1 MAMIKLFLKT
11 ALRNLKRSPLNTTI
25 NILGLAL
32 GFTVALVSTLWILK
46 QFSFDKHYSNYKN
59 IYQVMITGTFNDEKS
74 TDRSTPIPLAKTI
87 ASDFN
92 NEMPDATLVSN
103 MESNNI
109 KVGDK
114 KLNAP
119 GLYAMGKFSD
129 LFSLESL
136 QGDSATP
143 ISPSTIIISE
153 SLAKRLFDKTDVIGK
168 TIQLNGEEQYN
179 IQGVYKDIP
188 ENNTFYGLDYV
199 LPFVDY
205 LDRNKG
211 IEESWSNCYF
221 STFARIDNPTLVP
234 SLENK
239 LTNII
244 NKKLTDIKPEVLLH
258 PMSKWHLYDAFKNG
272 KNIGGRI
279 QYVWMFTW
287 ISVFIILLA
296 SINFINLSTA
306 RSLKRGKEIG
316 VLKSVGVN
324 RRQLIAGFL
333 VESTLAVSCAFL
345 IAVLFA
351 TLFLPWVNTI
361 THTTL
366 HIPFDRIQFYL
377 YSFLGILTIGV
388 LAGLYPALFLSSFN
402 PILALKGKMNIGKN
416 RFSARKGM
424 VVVQFAIS
432 IFLMI
437 ATYLVIKQLHYTKD
451 RPIGYKSSNL
461 VNINSN
467 SELISKNFEVLRK
480 VLIDQRLIQDASL
493 ASNYV
498 NHLSLTGGGFNW
510 QGNETKEGSI
520 MGIFTV
526 DENFASTVHWNF
538 LKGGNFSKDFRT
550 DSTGVI
556 INEAAAKFMGVTEL
570 TSKQLSKR
578 GVNYTIIGIIQNTLS
593 ESPFKSI
600 TPTAYFL
607 DFLPK
612 NKITLRLNEQQD
624 ISQTMKAIA
633 QQFNRFDPDLIFDY
647 AFTDKEY
654 AKQFEQMEMIKS
666 LTSTFTG
673 LAILISCLGLY
684 ALVAFLTEQREKEIG
699 IRKVLGASE
708 IGLWKLLSIE
718 YVWLTWIAFLVAAP
732 LAYLLMETW
741 LDNYVYRITITWTVF
756 TLTGLTALGIT
767 LITVSYHAIK
777 AALAN
782 PAITLRNE

>member
-1 MAMIKLFLKT
+1 MIKLFLKT
-11 ALRNLKRSPLNTTI
+11 ALRNLKRNPLNTAI
-25 NILGLAL
+25 NILGLSL

-46 QFSFDKHYSNYKN
+46 QFSFNRNHENYDS
-59 IYQVMITGTFNDEKS
+59 IYQVMLTGTFNNEKS
-74 TDRSTPIPLAKTI
+74 TGPSTPVPLAKVI
-87 ASDFN
+87 ASDFT
-92 NEMPDATLVSN
+92 NEVQDITLVTN
-103 MESNNI
+103 ESNNL

-114 KLNAP
+114 KLNVD
-119 GLYAMGKFSD
+119 GFYAMGKFSE
-129 LFSLESL
+129 LFSLKSVH
-136 QGDSATP
+136 GDISTP
-143 ISPSTIIISE
+143 TAASTMIISE
-153 SLAKRLFDKTDVIGK
+153 SLANRLLGSTDVIGK
-168 TIQLNGEEQYN
+168 TIQLNGKEQYN
-179 IQGVYKDIP
+179 ILGVFEDIP
-188 ENNTFYGLDYV
+188 ENSTFQGLAYI

-205 LDRNKG
+205 LRKNEG
-211 IEESWSNCYF
+211 IDESWSNCFFRTYGK
-221 STFARIDNPTLVP
+221 IENPQNIP
-234 SLENK
+234 GLEQK
-239 LTNII
+239 LTNIFRT
-244 NKKLTDIKPEVLLH
+244 NLTDINPEILLH
-258 PMSKWHLYDAFKNG
+258 PMSKWNLYDSFKNG
-272 KNIGGRI
+272 KNAGGQI
-279 QYVWMFTW
+279 QYVWMFAW
-287 ISVFIILLA
+287 ISIFILLLA

-316 VLKSVGVN
+316 ILKSVGVN

-333 VESTLAVSCAFL
+333 VESILSVSCAFL
-345 IAVLFA
+345 IALIVS
-351 TLFLPWVNTI
+351 TLLLPWINTI
-361 THTTL
+361 TDTAL
-366 HIPFDRIQFYL
+366 HVPFTRLQFYL
-377 YSFLGILTIGV
+377 YSFLGILSIGV

-402 PILALKGKMNIGKN
+402 PILALKGKMNIGKRGFN
-416 RFSARKGM
+416 ARKGM
-424 VVVQFAIS
+424 VIIQFAIS

-461 VNINSN
+461 VNITST
-467 SELISKNFEVLRK
+467 SQLISKNFEILRK
-480 VLIDQRLIQDASL
+480 ELIGQRLIQEASL
-493 ASNYV
+493 TSNFV
-498 NHLSLTGGGFNW
+498 NKLTLTGGGFNW

-520 MGIFTV
+520 MGIFTI
-526 DENFASTVHWNF
+526 DENFAKTVQWNF
-538 LKGGNFSKDFRT
+538 LKGRNFSKDFKT

-556 INEAAAKFMGVTEL
+556 INEAAAKFMGVTDL

-578 GVNYTIIGIIQNTLS
+578 GINYTIIGIIQNTLS

-666 LTSTFTG
+666 LTSIFTG

-708 IGLWKLLSIE
+708 VGLWKLLCTE
-718 YVWLTWIAFLVAAP
+718 YLWLTLIGFLVAAP

-741 LDNYVYRITITWTVF
+741 LDDYVYRISISWTVF
-756 TLTGLTALGIT
+756 ALTGLTALGIT
-767 LITVSYHAIK
+767 LITVSYQAIK

-782 PAITLRNE
+782 PVITLRNE

>member
-1 MAMIKLFLKT
+1 MIRLFLKT
-11 ALRNLKRSPLNTTI
+11 ALRNLKRSPLNTAI

-32 GFTVALVSTLWILK
+32 GFTVALVSTLWVLK
-46 QFSFDKHYSNYKN
+46 QFSFDKHYSNYQH
-59 IYQVMITGTFNDEKS
+59 IYQVMMTGTFNDEKS
-74 TDRSTPIPLAKTI
+74 TDRSTPIPLVKTI
-87 ASDFN
+87 ASDFK
-92 NEMPDATLVSN
+92 NEMPDAALVTN

-119 GLYAMGKFSD
+119 GFYAMGKFAE
-129 LFSLESL
+129 LFSFESS
-136 QGDSATP
+136 QGNSTTP
-143 ISPSTIIISE
+143 TTPSTIIVSE

-168 TIQLNGEEQYN
+168 TLQLNGKEQYT

-205 LDRNKG
+205 LAKNQG

-221 STFARIDNPTLVP
+221 STFARIDNPAFVS

-244 NKKLTDIKPEVLLH
+244 NKKLTDIKPEILLH
-258 PMSKWHLYDAFKNG
+258 PMSKWHLYDSFKNG
-272 KNIGGRI
+272 KNVGGQI
-279 QYVWMFTW
+279 QYVWMFAW

-324 RRQLIAGFL
+324 RRQIIAGFL
-333 VESTLAVSCAFL
+333 VESTLAVCGAFL
-345 IAVLFA
+345 IAVLLA
-351 TLFLPWVNTI
+351 TLLLPWINTI
-361 THTTL
+361 TNTTL
-366 HIPFDRIQFYL
+366 SIPFNSIQFYL
-377 YSFLGILTIGV
+377 CTLIGVLTIGM

-402 PILALKGKMNIGKN
+402 PILALKGKLNIGKGGFN
-416 RFSARKGM
+416 ARKGM

-451 RPIGYKSSNL
+451 RPIGYKISNL
-461 VNINSN
+461 INING
-467 SELISKNFEVLRK
+467 SELIVKNFDVLRK
-480 VLIDQRLIQDASL
+480 ELIDQGLIQEASL
-493 ASNYV
+493 TSNFV
-498 NHLSLTGGGFNW
+498 NKLSLTGGGFNW
-510 QGNETKEGSI
+510 QGNETEEGSI

-526 DENFASTVHWNF
+526 DDNFANTVQWNF
-538 LKGGNFSKDFRT
+538 LKGRNFSKDFKT

-556 INEAAAKFMGVTEL
+556 INEAAAKFMGVTDL

-578 GVNYTIIGIIQNTLS
+578 GINYTIIGIIQNTLS

-624 ISQTMKAIA
+624 ISKTMKAIA

-666 LTSTFTG
+666 LTSIFTG

-708 IGLWKLLSIE
+708 IGLWRLLCTE
-718 YVWLTWIAFLVAAP
+718 YIWLTLIGFLVAAP
-732 LAYLLMETW
+732 LAYLLMESW
-741 LDNYVYRITITWTVF
+741 LENYVYRISITWTVF
-756 TLTGLTALGIT
+756 AVIGLTAIVIT
-767 LITVSYHAIK
+767 LLTVSYQAIK
-777 AALAN
+777 ATWAN
-782 PAITLRNE
+782 PVKTLRSE

>member
-1 MAMIKLFLKT
+1 MIKLFLKT
-11 ALRNLKRSPLNTTI
+11 ALRNLKRNPLNTAI
-25 NILGLAL
+25 NILGLSL

-46 QFSFDKHYSNYKN
+46 QFSFNRNHENYDS
-59 IYQVMITGTFNDEKS
+59 IYQVMLTGTFNNEKS
-74 TDRSTPIPLAKTI
+74 TGPSTPVPLAKVI
-87 ASDFN
+87 ASDFT
-92 NEMPDATLVSN
+92 NEVQDITLVTN
-103 MESNNI
+103 ESNNL

-114 KLNAP
+114 KFNVD
-119 GLYAMGKFSD
+119 GFYAMGKFSE
-129 LFSLESL
+129 LFSLKSVH
-136 QGDSATP
+136 GDISTP
-143 ISPSTIIISE
+143 TAASTMIISE
-153 SLAKRLFDKTDVIGK
+153 SLANRLLGSTDVIGK
-168 TIQLNGEEQYN
+168 TIQLNGKEQYN
-179 IQGVYKDIP
+179 ILGVFEDIP
-188 ENNTFYGLDYV
+188 ENNTFQGLAYI

-205 LDRNKG
+205 LRKNEG
-211 IEESWSNCYF
+211 IDESWSNCFFRTYGK
-221 STFARIDNPTLVP
+221 IENPQNIP
-234 SLENK
+234 GLEQK
-239 LTNII
+239 LTNIFRT
-244 NKKLTDIKPEVLLH
+244 NLTDINPEILLH
-258 PMSKWHLYDAFKNG
+258 PMSKWNLYDSFKNG
-272 KNIGGRI
+272 KNAGGQI
-279 QYVWMFTW
+279 QYVWMFAW
-287 ISVFIILLA
+287 ISIFILLLA

-316 VLKSVGVN
+316 ILKSVGVN

-333 VESTLAVSCAFL
+333 VESIFSVSCAFL
-345 IAVLFA
+345 IALIVS
-351 TLFLPWVNTI
+351 TLLLPWINTI
-361 THTTL
+361 TNTAL
-366 HIPFDRIQFYL
+366 HVPFTRLQFYL
-377 YSFLGILTIGV
+377 YSFLGILSIGV

-402 PILALKGKMNIGKN
+402 PILALKGKMNIGKRGFN
-416 RFSARKGM
+416 ARKGM
-424 VVVQFAIS
+424 VIVQFAIS

-461 VNINSN
+461 VNITST
-467 SELISKNFEVLRK
+467 SQLISKNFEILRK
-480 VLIDQRLIQDASL
+480 ELIGQRLIQEASL
-493 ASNYV
+493 TSNFV
-498 NHLSLTGGGFNW
+498 NKLTLTGGGFNW

-520 MGIFTV
+520 MGIFTI
-526 DENFASTVHWNF
+526 DENFAKTVQWNF
-538 LKGGNFSKDFRT
+538 LKGRNFSKDFKT

-556 INEAAAKFMGVTEL
+556 INEAAAKFMGVTDL

-578 GVNYTIIGIIQNTLS
+578 GINYTIIGIIQNTLS

-666 LTSTFTG
+666 LTSIFTG

-708 IGLWKLLSIE
+708 VSLWKLLCTE
-718 YVWLTWIAFLVAAP
+718 YLWLTLIGFLVAAP

-741 LDNYVYRITITWTVF
+741 LDDYVYRISISWTVF
-756 TLTGLTALGIT
+756 ALTGLTALGIT
-767 LITVSYHAIK
+767 LITVSYQAIK

-782 PAITLRNE
+782 PVNTLRNE

>member
-1 MAMIKLFLKT
+1 MIKLFLKT
-11 ALRNLKRSPLNTTI
+11 ALRNLKRNPLNTAI

-32 GFTVALVSTLWILK
+32 GFTVALISTLWVLK
-46 QFSFDKHYSNYKN
+46 QFSFDKHYSNYQH
-59 IYQVMITGTFNDEKS
+59 IYQIMMTGTFNDEKS
-74 TDRSTPIPLAKTI
+74 TDRSTPIPLVKTI
-87 ASDFN
+87 TSDFK
-92 NEMPDATLVSN
+92 NEMPDAALVTN

-109 KVGDK
+109 KVGEK

-119 GLYAMGKFSD
+119 GFYAMGKFAE
-129 LFSLESL
+129 LFALESV
-136 QGDSATP
+136 QGNSSTP
-143 ISPSTIIISE
+143 SSPSTIIVSE

-168 TIQLNGEEQYN
+168 ILRLNGREQYT

-205 LDRNKG
+205 LAKNQG
-211 IEESWSNCYF
+211 IEESWSSCYF
-221 STFARIDNPTLVP
+221 STFAKIDNAAFVP
-234 SLENK
+234 ALENR

-244 NKKLTDIKPEVLLH
+244 NKKLTDIKPEILLH
-258 PMSKWHLYDAFKNG
+258 PMSKWHLYDSFKNG
-272 KNIGGRI
+272 KNVGGQI
-279 QYVWMFTW
+279 QYVWMFAW
-287 ISVFIILLA
+287 ISIFILLLA

-316 VLKSVGVN
+316 ILKSVGVN

-333 VESTLAVSCAFL
+333 VESTLAVCFAFL
-345 IAVLFA
+345 IAILLA
-351 TLFLPWVNTI
+351 TLLLPWINTI
-361 THTTL
+361 TNTVL
-366 HIPFDRIQFYL
+366 QVPFTRIQFYL
-377 YSFLGILTIGV
+377 YSFLSVFSIGI

-402 PILALKGKMNIGKN
+402 PIIALKGKMNIGKQGFN
-416 RFSARKGM
+416 ARKGM
-424 VVVQFAIS
+424 VIVQFAIS

-461 VNINSN
+461 VNITS
-467 SELISKNFEVLRK
+467 SSQLISKNFEILREE
-480 VLIDQRLIQDASL
+480 LIGQRLIQEASL
-493 ASNYV
+493 TSNFV
-498 NHLSLTGGGFNW
+498 NKLTLTGGGFNW

-520 MGIFTV
+520 MGIFTI
-526 DENFASTVHWNF
+526 DENFANTVQWNF
-538 LKGGNFSKDFRT
+538 LKGRNFSKDFKT

-556 INEAAAKFMGVTEL
+556 INEAAAKFMGVTDL

-578 GVNYTIIGIIQNTLS
+578 GINYTIIGIIQNTLS
-593 ESPFKSI
+593 ESPYKSI

-666 LTSTFTG
+666 LTSIFTG

-708 IGLWKLLSIE
+708 VGLWKLLCTE
-718 YVWLTWIAFLVAAP
+718 YLWLTLIGFLVAAP

-741 LDNYVYRITITWTVF
+741 LDDYVYRISISWTVF
-756 TLTGLTALGIT
+756 ALTGLTAL
-767 LITVSYHAIK
+767 
-777 AALAN
+777 
-782 PAITLRNE
+782 

>member
-1 MAMIKLFLKT
+1 MIKLFLKT
-11 ALRNLKRSPLNTTI
+11 ALRNLKRNPLNTAI

-32 GFTVALVSTLWILK
+32 GFTVALISTLWVLK
-46 QFSFDKHYSNYKN
+46 QFSFDKHYSNYQH
-59 IYQVMITGTFNDEKS
+59 IYQVMMTGTFNDEKS
-74 TDRSTPIPLAKTI
+74 TDRSTPIPLVKTI
-87 ASDFN
+87 TSDFK
-92 NEMPDATLVSN
+92 NEMPDAALVTN

-109 KVGDK
+109 KVGEK

-119 GLYAMGKFSD
+119 GFYAMGKFAE
-129 LFSLESL
+129 LFALESV
-136 QGDSATP
+136 QGNSSTP
-143 ISPSTIIISE
+143 SSPSTIIVSE

-168 TIQLNGEEQYN
+168 ILRLNGREQYT

-205 LDRNKG
+205 LAKNQG
-211 IEESWSNCYF
+211 IEESWSSCYF
-221 STFARIDNPTLVP
+221 STFAKIDNAAFVP
-234 SLENK
+234 ALENR

-244 NKKLTDIKPEVLLH
+244 NKKLTDIKPEILLH
-258 PMSKWHLYDAFKNG
+258 PMSKWHLYDSFKNG
-272 KNIGGRI
+272 KNVGGQI
-279 QYVWMFTW
+279 QYVWMFAW
-287 ISVFIILLA
+287 ISIFILLLA

-316 VLKSVGVN
+316 ILKSVGVN

-333 VESTLAVSCAFL
+333 VESTLAVCFAFL
-345 IAVLFA
+345 IAILLA
-351 TLFLPWVNTI
+351 TLLLPWINTI
-361 THTTL
+361 TNTVL
-366 HIPFDRIQFYL
+366 QVPFTRIQFYL
-377 YSFLGILTIGV
+377 YSFLGVFSIGI

-402 PILALKGKMNIGKN
+402 PIIALKGKMNIGKQGFN
-416 RFSARKGM
+416 VRKGM
-424 VVVQFAIS
+424 VIVQFAIS

-461 VNINSN
+461 VNITS
-467 SELISKNFEVLRK
+467 SSQLISKNFEILK
-480 VLIDQRLIQDASL
+480 KELISQRLIQEASL
-493 ASNYV
+493 TSNFV
-498 NHLSLTGGGFNW
+498 NKLTLTGGGFNW

-520 MGIFTV
+520 MGIFTI
-526 DENFASTVHWNF
+526 DENFAKTVQWDF
-538 LKGGNFSKDFRT
+538 LKGRNFSKDFKT

-556 INEAAAKFMGVTEL
+556 INEAAAKFMGVTDL
-570 TSKQLSKR
+570 TSKQLSR
-578 GVNYTIIGIIQNTLS
+578 SGINYTIIGIIQNTLS

-666 LTSTFTG
+666 LTSIFTG

-708 IGLWKLLSIE
+708 VGLWKLLCTE
-718 YVWLTWIAFLVAAP
+718 YLWLTLIGFLVAAP

-741 LDNYVYRITITWTVF
+741 LDDYVYRISISWTVF
-756 TLTGLTALGIT
+756 VFTGLTALGIT
-767 LITVSYHAIK
+767 LITVSYQAIK

-782 PAITLRNE
+782 PVITLRNE

>member
-1 MAMIKLFLKT
+1 MIKLFLKT
-11 ALRNLKRSPLNTTI
+11 ALRNFKRNPLNTAI

-32 GFTVALVSTLWILK
+32 GFTVALVSTLWVLK
-46 QFSFDKHYSNYKN
+46 QFSFDKHYSNYRH
-59 IYQVMITGTFNDEKS
+59 IYQVMMTGTFNNEKS
-74 TDRSTPIPLAKTI
+74 TDRSTPIPLVKTI
-87 ASDFN
+87 ASDFK
-92 NEMPDATLVSN
+92 NEMPDAALVTN

-119 GLYAMGKFSD
+119 GFYAMGKFAE
-129 LFSLESL
+129 LFSFESS
-136 QGDSATP
+136 QGNSTTP
-143 ISPSTIIISE
+143 NTPSTIIVSE

-168 TIQLNGEEQYN
+168 TLQLNGKEQYT

-205 LDRNKG
+205 LAKNQD

-221 STFARIDNPTLVP
+221 STFARIDNPAFVS

-244 NKKLTDIKPEVLLH
+244 NKKLTDIKPEILLH
-258 PMSKWHLYDAFKNG
+258 PMSKWHLYDSFKNG
-272 KNIGGRI
+272 KNVGGQI
-279 QYVWMFTW
+279 QYVWMFAW

-333 VESTLAVSCAFL
+333 VESTLAVCGAFL
-345 IAVLFA
+345 IAVLLA
-351 TLFLPWVNTI
+351 TLLLPWINTI
-361 THTTL
+361 TNTTL
-366 HIPFDRIQFYL
+366 HVPFTRIQFYL
-377 YSFLGILTIGV
+377 YSFLGIFSVGI
-388 LAGLYPALFLSSFN
+388 LAGIYPALFLSSFN
-402 PILALKGKMNIGKN
+402 PILALKGKMNIGKRGFN
-416 RFSARKGM
+416 TRKGM
-424 VVVQFAIS
+424 VIVQFAIS

-461 VNINSN
+461 VNITSSN
-467 SELISKNFEVLRK
+467 PTIVKNFDVLRK
-480 VLIDQRLIQDASL
+480 ELIEQRLIQDAALS
-493 ASNYV
+493 SNFV
-498 NHLSLTGGGFNW
+498 NRLSLTGGGFNW
-510 QGNETKEGSI
+510 QGNDSKDGAI

-526 DENFASTVHWNF
+526 DDNFAETVQWNF
-538 LKGGNFSKDFRT
+538 IKGRNFSKDYKT

-556 INEAAAKFMGVTEL
+556 LNEAAARFMGVIDL
-570 TSKQLSKR
+570 NSKQLSR
-578 GVNYTIIGIIQNTLS
+578 AGIDYHIVGIIKNTLS

-607 DFLPK
+607 KFLPK
-612 NKITLRLNEQQD
+612 NKITLQLNEGRDLKQD
-624 ISQTMKAIA
+624 LKAIA
-633 QQFNRFDPDLIFDY
+633 TTFNRIDPDLTFDY
-647 AFTDKEY
+647 AFTDQEY
-654 AKQFEQMEMIKS
+654 AREFQQMEMIKS
-666 LTSTFTG
+666 LTSIFTG

-708 IGLWKLLSIE
+708 LGLWRLLCTE
-718 YVWLTWIAFLVAAP
+718 YVWLTLIGFLVAAP
-732 LAYLLMETW
+732 LAYLLMESW
-741 LDNYVYRITITWTVF
+741 LENYVYRISITWTVF
-756 TLTGLTALGIT
+756 AATGLTALVIT
-767 LITVSYHAIK
+767 LLTVSYQAIK
-777 AALAN
+777 ATWAN
-782 PAITLRNE
+782 PVKTLRSE

>member
-1 MAMIKLFLKT
+1 MIKLFLKT
-11 ALRNLKRSPLNTTI
+11 ALRNLKRNPLNTAI

-32 GFTVALVSTLWILK
+32 GFTVALISTLWVLK
-46 QFSFDKHYSNYKN
+46 QFSFDKHYSNYQH
-59 IYQVMITGTFNDEKS
+59 IYQVMMTGTFNDEKS
-74 TDRSTPIPLAKTI
+74 TDRSTPIPLVKTI
-87 ASDFN
+87 TSDFK
-92 NEMPDATLVSN
+92 NEMPDAALVTN

-109 KVGDK
+109 KVGEK

-119 GLYAMGKFSD
+119 GFYAMGKFAE
-129 LFSLESL
+129 LFALESV
-136 QGDSATP
+136 QGNSSTP
-143 ISPSTIIISE
+143 SSPSTIIVSE

-168 TIQLNGEEQYN
+168 ILRLNGREQYT

-205 LDRNKG
+205 LAKNQG
-211 IEESWSNCYF
+211 IEESWSSCYF
-221 STFARIDNPTLVP
+221 STFAKIDNAAFVP
-234 SLENK
+234 ALENR

-244 NKKLTDIKPEVLLH
+244 NKKLTDIKPEILLH
-258 PMSKWHLYDAFKNG
+258 PMSKWHLYDSFKNG
-272 KNIGGRI
+272 KNVGGQI
-279 QYVWMFTW
+279 QYVWMFAW
-287 ISVFIILLA
+287 ISIFILLLA

-316 VLKSVGVN
+316 ILKSVGVN

-333 VESTLAVSCAFL
+333 VESTLAVCFAFL
-345 IAVLFA
+345 IAILLA
-351 TLFLPWVNTI
+351 TMLLPWINTI
-361 THTTL
+361 TNTVL
-366 HIPFDRIQFYL
+366 QVPFTRIQFYL
-377 YSFLGILTIGV
+377 YSFLGVFSIGI

-402 PILALKGKMNIGKN
+402 PIIALKGKMNIGKQGFN
-416 RFSARKGM
+416 VRKGM
-424 VVVQFAIS
+424 VIVQFAIS

-461 VNINSN
+461 VNITS
-467 SELISKNFEVLRK
+467 SSQLISKNFEILK
-480 VLIDQRLIQDASL
+480 KELISQRLIQEASL
-493 ASNYV
+493 TSNFV
-498 NHLSLTGGGFNW
+498 NKLTLTGGGFNW

-520 MGIFTV
+520 MGIFTI
-526 DENFASTVHWNF
+526 DENFAKTVQWDF
-538 LKGGNFSKDFRT
+538 LKGRNFSKDFKT

-556 INEAAAKFMGVTEL
+556 INEAAAKFMGVTDL
-570 TSKQLSKR
+570 TSKQLSR
-578 GVNYTIIGIIQNTLS
+578 SGINYTIIGIIQNTLS

-666 LTSTFTG
+666 LTSIFTG

-708 IGLWKLLSIE
+708 VGLWKLLCTE
-718 YVWLTWIAFLVAAP
+718 YLWLTLIGFLVAAP

-741 LDNYVYRITITWTVF
+741 LDDYVYRISISWTVF
-756 TLTGLTALGIT
+756 VFTGLTALGIT
-767 LITVSYHAIK
+767 LITVSYQAIK

-782 PAITLRNE
+782 PVITLRNE

>member
-1 MAMIKLFLKT
+1 MIKLFLKT
-11 ALRNLKRSPLNTTI
+11 ALRNLKRNPLNTAI
-25 NILGLAL
+25 NILGLSL

-46 QFSFDKHYSNYKN
+46 QFSFNRNHENYDS
-59 IYQVMITGTFNDEKS
+59 IYQVMLTGTFNNEKS
-74 TDRSTPIPLAKTI
+74 TGPSTPVPLAKVI
-87 ASDFN
+87 ASDFT
-92 NEMPDATLVSN
+92 NEVQDITLVTN
-103 MESNNI
+103 ESNNL

-114 KLNAP
+114 KLNVD
-119 GLYAMGKFSD
+119 GFYAMGKFSE
-129 LFSLESL
+129 LFSLKSVH
-136 QGDSATP
+136 GDISTP
-143 ISPSTIIISE
+143 TAASTMIISE
-153 SLAKRLFDKTDVIGK
+153 SLANRLLGSTDVIGK
-168 TIQLNGEEQYN
+168 TIQLNGKEQYN
-179 IQGVYKDIP
+179 ILGVFEDIP
-188 ENNTFYGLDYV
+188 ENSTFQGLAYI

-205 LDRNKG
+205 LRKNEG
-211 IEESWSNCYF
+211 IDESWSNCFFRTYGK
-221 STFARIDNPTLVP
+221 IENPQNIP
-234 SLENK
+234 GLEQK
-239 LTNII
+239 LTNIFRT
-244 NKKLTDIKPEVLLH
+244 NLTDINPEILLH
-258 PMSKWHLYDAFKNG
+258 PMSKWNLYDSFKNG
-272 KNIGGRI
+272 KNAGGQI
-279 QYVWMFTW
+279 QYVWMFAW
-287 ISVFIILLA
+287 ISIFILLLA

-316 VLKSVGVN
+316 ILKSVGVN

-333 VESTLAVSCAFL
+333 VESILSVSCAFL
-345 IAVLFA
+345 IALIVS
-351 TLFLPWVNTI
+351 TLLLPWINTI
-361 THTTL
+361 TNTAL
-366 HIPFDRIQFYL
+366 HVPFTRLQFYL
-377 YSFLGILTIGV
+377 YSFLGILSIGV

-402 PILALKGKMNIGKN
+402 PILALKGKMNIGKRGFN
-416 RFSARKGM
+416 ARKGM
-424 VVVQFAIS
+424 VIIQFAIS

-461 VNINSN
+461 VNITST
-467 SELISKNFEVLRK
+467 SQLISKNFEILRK
-480 VLIDQRLIQDASL
+480 ELIGQRLIQEASL
-493 ASNYV
+493 TSNFV
-498 NHLSLTGGGFNW
+498 NKLTLTGGGFNW

-520 MGIFTV
+520 MGIFTI
-526 DENFASTVHWNF
+526 DENFAKTVQWNF
-538 LKGGNFSKDFRT
+538 LKGRNFSKDFKT

-556 INEAAAKFMGVTEL
+556 INEAAAKFMGVTDL

-578 GVNYTIIGIIQNTLS
+578 GINYTIIGIIQNTLS

-666 LTSTFTG
+666 LTSIFTG

-708 IGLWKLLSIE
+708 VGLWKLLCTE
-718 YVWLTWIAFLVAAP
+718 YLWLTLIGFLVAAP

-741 LDNYVYRITITWTVF
+741 LDDYVYRISISWTVF
-756 TLTGLTALGIT
+756 ALTGLTALGIT
-767 LITVSYHAIK
+767 LITVSYQAIK

-782 PAITLRNE
+782 PVITLRNE

>member
-1 MAMIKLFLKT
+1 MIKLFLKT
-11 ALRNLKRSPLNTTI
+11 ALRNLKRNPLNTAI
-25 NILGLAL
+25 NILGLSL

-46 QFSFDKHYSNYKN
+46 QFSFNRNHENYDS
-59 IYQVMITGTFNDEKS
+59 IYQVMLTGTFNNEKS
-74 TDRSTPIPLAKTI
+74 TGPSTPVPLAKVI
-87 ASDFN
+87 ASDFT
-92 NEMPDATLVSN
+92 NEVQDITLVTN
-103 MESNNI
+103 ESNNL

-114 KLNAP
+114 KLNVD
-119 GLYAMGKFSD
+119 GFYAMGKFSE
-129 LFSLESL
+129 LFSLKSVH
-136 QGDSATP
+136 GDISTP
-143 ISPSTIIISE
+143 TAASTMIISE
-153 SLAKRLFDKTDVIGK
+153 SLANRLLGSTDVIGK
-168 TIQLNGEEQYN
+168 TIQLNGKEQYN
-179 IQGVYKDIP
+179 ILGVFEDIP
-188 ENNTFYGLDYV
+188 ENSTFQGLAYI

-205 LDRNKG
+205 LRKNEG
-211 IEESWSNCYF
+211 IDESWSNCFFRTYGK
-221 STFARIDNPTLVP
+221 IENPQNIP
-234 SLENK
+234 GLEQK
-239 LTNII
+239 LTNIFRT
-244 NKKLTDIKPEVLLH
+244 NLTDINPEILLH
-258 PMSKWHLYDAFKNG
+258 PMSKWNLYDSFKNG
-272 KNIGGRI
+272 KNAGGQI
-279 QYVWMFTW
+279 QYVWMFAW
-287 ISVFIILLA
+287 ISIFILLLA

-316 VLKSVGVN
+316 ILKSVGVN

-333 VESTLAVSCAFL
+333 VESILSVSCAFL
-345 IAVLFA
+345 IALIVS
-351 TLFLPWVNTI
+351 TLLLPWINTI
-361 THTTL
+361 TNTAL
-366 HIPFDRIQFYL
+366 HVPFTRLQFYL
-377 YSFLGILTIGV
+377 YSFLGILSIGV

-402 PILALKGKMNIGKN
+402 PILALKGKMNIGKRGFN
-416 RFSARKGM
+416 ARKGM
-424 VVVQFAIS
+424 VIIQFAIS

-461 VNINSN
+461 VNITST
-467 SELISKNFEVLRK
+467 SQLISKNFEILRK
-480 VLIDQRLIQDASL
+480 ELIGQRLIQEASL
-493 ASNYV
+493 TSNFV
-498 NHLSLTGGGFNW
+498 NKLTLTGGGFNW

-520 MGIFTV
+520 MGIFTI
-526 DENFASTVHWNF
+526 DENFAKTVQWNF
-538 LKGGNFSKDFRT
+538 LKGRNFSKDFKT

-556 INEAAAKFMGVTEL
+556 INEAAAKFMGVTDL

-578 GVNYTIIGIIQNTLS
+578 GINYTIIGIIQNTLS

-666 LTSTFTG
+666 LTSIFTG

-708 IGLWKLLSIE
+708 VGLWKLLCTE
-718 YVWLTWIAFLVAAP
+718 YLWLTLIGFLVAAP
-732 LAYLLMETW
+732 LANLLMETW
-741 LDNYVYRITITWTVF
+741 LDDYVYRISISWTVF
-756 TLTGLTALGIT
+756 ALTGLTALGIT
-767 LITVSYHAIK
+767 LITVSYQAIK

-782 PAITLRNE
+782 PVITLRNE

>member
-1 MAMIKLFLKT
+1 MIKLFLKT
-11 ALRNLKRSPLNTTI
+11 ALRNFKRNPLNTAI

-32 GFTVALVSTLWILK
+32 GFTVALVSTLWVLK
-46 QFSFDKHYSNYKN
+46 QFSFDKHYSNYRH
-59 IYQVMITGTFNDEKS
+59 IYQVMMTGTFNNEKS
-74 TDRSTPIPLAKTI
+74 TDRSTPIPLVKTI
-87 ASDFN
+87 ASDFK
-92 NEMPDATLVSN
+92 NEMPDAALVTN

-119 GLYAMGKFSD
+119 GFYAMGKFAE
-129 LFSLESL
+129 LFSFESS
-136 QGDSATP
+136 QGNSTTP
-143 ISPSTIIISE
+143 NTPSTIIVSE

-168 TIQLNGEEQYN
+168 TLQLNGKEQYT

-205 LDRNKG
+205 LAKNQD

-221 STFARIDNPTLVP
+221 STFARIDNPAFVS

-244 NKKLTDIKPEVLLH
+244 NKKLTDIKPEILLH
-258 PMSKWHLYDAFKNG
+258 PMSKWHLYDSFKNG
-272 KNIGGRI
+272 KNVGGQI
-279 QYVWMFTW
+279 QYVWMFAW

-333 VESTLAVSCAFL
+333 VESTLAVCGAFL
-345 IAVLFA
+345 IAVLLA
-351 TLFLPWVNTI
+351 TLLLPWINTI
-361 THTTL
+361 TNTTL
-366 HIPFDRIQFYL
+366 HVPFTRIQFYL
-377 YSFLGILTIGV
+377 YSFLGIFSVGI
-388 LAGLYPALFLSSFN
+388 LAGIYPALFLSSFN
-402 PILALKGKMNIGKN
+402 PILALKGKMNIGKRGFN
-416 RFSARKGM
+416 TRKGM
-424 VVVQFAIS
+424 VIVQFAIS

-461 VNINSN
+461 VNITSSN
-467 SELISKNFEVLRK
+467 PTIVKNFDVLRK
-480 VLIDQRLIQDASL
+480 ELIEQRLIQDAALS
-493 ASNYV
+493 SNFV
-498 NHLSLTGGGFNW
+498 NRLSLTGGGFNW
-510 QGNETKEGSI
+510 QGNDSKDGAI

-526 DENFASTVHWNF
+526 DDNFAETVQWNF
-538 LKGGNFSKDFRT
+538 IKGRNFSKDYKT

-556 INEAAAKFMGVTEL
+556 LNEAAARFMGVTDL
-570 TSKQLSKR
+570 NSKQLSR
-578 GVNYTIIGIIQNTLS
+578 AGIDYHIVGIIKNTLS

-607 DFLPK
+607 KFLPK
-612 NKITLRLNEQQD
+612 NKITLQLNEGQD
-624 ISQTMKAIA
+624 LKQDLKAIA
-633 QQFNRFDPDLIFDY
+633 TTFNRIDPDLTFDY
-647 AFTDKEY
+647 AFTDQEY
-654 AKQFEQMEMIKS
+654 AREFQQMEMIKS
-666 LTSTFTG
+666 LTSIFTG

-708 IGLWKLLSIE
+708 LGLWRLLCTE
-718 YVWLTWIAFLVAAP
+718 YVWLTLIGFLVAAP
-732 LAYLLMETW
+732 LAYLLMESW
-741 LDNYVYRITITWTVF
+741 LENYVYRISITWTVF
-756 TLTGLTALGIT
+756 AATGLTALVIT
-767 LITVSYHAIK
+767 LLTVSYQAIK
-777 AALAN
+777 ATWAN
-782 PAITLRNE
+782 PVKTLRSE

>member
-1 MAMIKLFLKT
+1 MTKLFLKT
-11 ALRNLKRSPLNTTI
+11 ALRNLKRNPLNTAI
-25 NILGLAL
+25 NILGLSL

-46 QFSFDKHYSNYKN
+46 QFSFNRNHENYDS
-59 IYQVMITGTFNDEKS
+59 IYQVMLTGTFNNEKS
-74 TDRSTPIPLAKTI
+74 TGPSTPVPLAKVI
-87 ASDFN
+87 ASDFT
-92 NEMPDATLVSN
+92 NEVQDITLVTN
-103 MESNNI
+103 ESNNL

-114 KLNAP
+114 KFNVD
-119 GLYAMGKFSD
+119 GFYAMGKFSE
-129 LFSLESL
+129 LFSLKSVH
-136 QGDSATP
+136 GDISTP
-143 ISPSTIIISE
+143 TAASTMIISE
-153 SLAKRLFDKTDVIGK
+153 SLANRLLGSTDVIGK
-168 TIQLNGEEQYN
+168 TIQLNGKEQYN
-179 IQGVYKDIP
+179 ILGVFEDIP
-188 ENNTFYGLDYV
+188 ENSTFQGLAYI

-205 LDRNKG
+205 LRKNEG
-211 IEESWSNCYF
+211 IDESWSNCFFRTYGKIE
-221 STFARIDNPTLVP
+221 SPQNIPG
-234 SLENK
+234 LEQK
-239 LTNII
+239 LTNIFRT
-244 NKKLTDIKPEVLLH
+244 NLTDINPEILLH
-258 PMSKWHLYDAFKNG
+258 PMSKWNLYDSFKNG
-272 KNIGGRI
+272 KNAGGQI
-279 QYVWMFTW
+279 QYVWMFAW
-287 ISVFIILLA
+287 ISIFILLLA

-316 VLKSVGVN
+316 ILKSVGVN

-333 VESTLAVSCAFL
+333 VESILSVSCAFL
-345 IAVLFA
+345 IALIVS
-351 TLFLPWVNTI
+351 TLLLPWINTI
-361 THTTL
+361 TNTAL
-366 HIPFDRIQFYL
+366 HVPFTRLQFYL
-377 YSFLGILTIGV
+377 YSFLGILSIGV

-402 PILALKGKMNIGKN
+402 PILALKGKMNIGKRGFN
-416 RFSARKGM
+416 ARKGM
-424 VVVQFAIS
+424 VIVQFAIS

-461 VNINSN
+461 VNITST
-467 SELISKNFEVLRK
+467 SQLISKNFEILRK
-480 VLIDQRLIQDASL
+480 ELIGQRLIQEASL
-493 ASNYV
+493 TSNFV
-498 NHLSLTGGGFNW
+498 NKLTLTGGGFNW

-520 MGIFTV
+520 MGIFTI
-526 DENFASTVHWNF
+526 DENFAKTVQWNF
-538 LKGGNFSKDFRT
+538 LKGRNFSKDFKT

-556 INEAAAKFMGVTEL
+556 INEAAAKFMGVTDL

-578 GVNYTIIGIIQNTLS
+578 GINYTIIGIIQNTLS

-666 LTSTFTG
+666 LTSIFTG

-708 IGLWKLLSIE
+708 VSLWKLLCTE
-718 YVWLTWIAFLVAAP
+718 YLWLTLIGFLVAAP

-741 LDNYVYRITITWTVF
+741 LNDYVYRISISWTVF
-756 TLTGLTALGIT
+756 ALTGLTALGIT
-767 LITVSYHAIK
+767 LITVSYQAIK

-782 PAITLRNE
+782 PVNTLRNE

>member
-1 MAMIKLFLKT
+1 MIRLFLKT
-11 ALRNLKRSPLNTTI
+11 ALRNLKRNPLNTAI

-32 GFTVALVSTLWILK
+32 GFTVALVSTLWVLK
-46 QFSFDKHYSNYKN
+46 QFSFDKHYSNYQH

-74 TDRSTPIPLAKTI
+74 TDRSTPIPLVKTI
-87 ASDFN
+87 ASDFK
-92 NEMPDATLVSN
+92 NEMQDAALVTN

-119 GLYAMGKFSD
+119 GFYARGNFAE
-129 LFSLESL
+129 LFSFESS
-136 QGDSATP
+136 QGNSTTP
-143 ISPSTIIISE
+143 TTPSTIIVSE

-168 TIQLNGEEQYN
+168 TLQLNGKEQYT

-205 LDRNKG
+205 LAKNQG

-221 STFARIDNPTLVP
+221 STFARIDNPAFVS

-244 NKKLTDIKPEVLLH
+244 NKNLTDIKPEILLH
-258 PMSKWHLYDAFKNG
+258 PMSKWHLYDSFKNG
-272 KNIGGRI
+272 KNVGGQI
-279 QYVWMFTW
+279 QYVWMFAW

-333 VESTLAVSCAFL
+333 VESTLAVCGAFL
-345 IAVLFA
+345 IAVLMA
-351 TLFLPWVNTI
+351 TLLLPWINTI
-361 THTTL
+361 TNTTL
-366 HIPFDRIQFYL
+366 SIPFNSIQFYL
-377 YSFLGILTIGV
+377 YALLGVLTIGM

-402 PILALKGKMNIGKN
+402 PILALKGKLNIGKGGFN
-416 RFSARKGM
+416 ARKGM

-451 RPIGYKSSNL
+451 RPIGYKISNL
-461 VNINSN
+461 INING
-467 SELISKNFEVLRK
+467 SELIVKNFDVLRK
-480 VLIDQRLIQDASL
+480 ELISQRLIQDASL
-493 ASNYV
+493 SSSSINR
-498 NHLSLTGGGFNW
+498 LSLSGGGFNW

-526 DENFASTVHWNF
+526 DDNFANTVQWNF
-538 LKGGNFSKDFRT
+538 VEGRNFSKDFKT
-550 DSTGVI
+550 DSTAVI
-556 INEAAAKFMGVTEL
+556 INEAAAKFMGVTDL

-578 GVNYTIIGIIQNTLS
+578 GISYTIIGIIQNTLS

-612 NKITLRLNEQQD
+612 NKITLRLNEHQD

-654 AKQFEQMEMIKS
+654 AKQFKQMEMIKS
-666 LTSTFTG
+666 LTSLFTG

-708 IGLWKLLSIE
+708 LGLWRLLCTE
-718 YVWLTWIAFLVAAP
+718 YIWLTLIGFLVAAP
-732 LAYLLMETW
+732 LAYLLMESW
-741 LDNYVYRITITWTVF
+741 LENYVYRISITWTVF
-756 TLTGLTALGIT
+756 AVTGLTALVIT
-767 LITVSYHAIK
+767 LLTVSYQAIK
-777 AALAN
+777 ATWAN
-782 PAITLRNE
+782 PVKTLRSE